1 MIPAELLRA
10 KRDGR
15 ELTETEVEFLVQGVV
30 RGTVSEPQ
38 AAAFL
43 MAACIRGLSARET
56 AALTLAMARSGTTFR
71 FSGISKPIVDKHST
85 GGVGDKISLLL
96 VPLAAC
102 CGLAVPMISGRGL
115 GHTGGT
121 VDKLESIVGLQLDF
135 TEEEFAALLQRNGA
149 FMAKQTESIAPADRI
164 LYHLRDVTGTVESI
178 GLITASILSKKF
190 AEGLDALV
198 MDIKVGR
205 GAFMAT
211 REQAE
216 ALACSM
222 KDVAREVGLPLRVVF
237 TAMEQPLGC
246 AVGNWVEVQ
255 ETLDALSGAAPED
268 IRTVTEE
275 LVTAMLLATG
285 VAVAYDDAMQRVR
298 AAWNSGEALQKFE
311 QIIEA
316 QGGDIAQSQHRYA
329 NVPRMA
335 LRASRDGFIT
345 TLHAR
350 HIGLA
355 GITLGAGRV
364 QSSDA
369 IDYAAGIV
377 FHKKVGDEVRKGEE
391 IGFLQGE
398 RTAVFET
405 VQHAVQQALTIG
417 EQPPEPE
424 PLILG
429 VAK

>member
-15 ELTETEVEFLVQGVV
+15 ELAEEEIAFLVRGVV
-30 RGTVSEPQ
+30 SGSVSEAQ

-43 MAACIRGLSARET
+43 MASCIRGLSARET
-56 AALTLAMARSGTTFR
+56 AALTLAMAHSGATFS
-71 FSGISKPIVDKHST
+71 FSGIGKPVVDKHST

-121 VDKLESIVGLQLDF
+121 VDKLESIAGLQLDF
-135 TEEEFAALLQRNGA
+135 TSTEFAALLQRNGA
-149 FMAKQTESIAPADRI
+149 FMAKQTDAIAPADRI
-164 LYHLRDVTGTVESI
+164 LYHLRDVTGTVESV

-198 MDIKVGR
+198 MDMKVGR

-216 ALACSM
+216 ELAQSM
-222 KDVAREVGLPLRVVF
+222 KSVAAEAGLPLRIVF
-237 TAMEQPLGC
+237 TAMEQPLGN

-255 ETLDALSGAAPED
+255 ETLSALAGDAPSD

-275 LVTAMLLATG
+275 LVVAMIL
-285 VAVAYDDAMQRVR
+285 VAGKARTRDEALHTVR
-298 AAWNSGEALQKFE
+298 AAWQSGEALRKFE
-311 QIIEA
+311 RIIEA

-335 LRASRDGFIT
+335 LRASATGVIAGI
-345 TLHAR
+345 HAR

-355 GITLGAGRV
+355 GIALGAGRV
-364 QSSDA
+364 RSGDT
-369 IDYAAGIV
+369 IDYSAGIV
-377 FHKKVGDEVRKGEE
+377 FHKKVGDAVREGEE

-398 RTAVFET
+398 RAHTFDA
-405 VQHAVQQALTIG
+405 VQHAVQQAITIG
-417 EQPPEPE
+417 EQPPDHRA
-424 PLILG
+424 LVLG
-429 VAK
+429 IA